1 MSTFY
6 LDASALVKRYAH
18 ERGTGWVKALTD
30 PTRGNVILSSR
41 LSLAEVAAALAAK
54 HRAPGGLSREARDR
68 AVNLFLAHC
77 KSEYRLIEVDLFTS
91 DLAVRLTQGHRLRG
105 YDAMHLATALLVN
118 RMLLQEGAPPLTLI
132 ASDEDLLAAA
142 RAEGLATEDPESYG

>member
-1 MSTFY
+1 MSAFY

-18 ERGTGWVKALTD
+18 ERGTGWIKTLTN
-30 PTRGNVILSSR
+30 PTRGNIILSSR

-54 HRAPGGLSREARDR
+54 HRAPGGLSRKARDQ

-77 KSEYRLIEVDLFTS
+77 KSDYRLVEVDRFIS
-91 DLAVRLTQGHRLRG
+91 DLAVRLTQDHRLRG

-118 RMLLQEGAPPLTLI
+118 RMLLQEGRPPLTFV
-132 ASDEDLLAAA
+132 ASDGDLLAAA
-142 RAEGLATEDPESYG
+142 RAEGLATEDPERYP